1 LPWSTNSP
9 IIPSSPDNH
18 EEHMPRWHFGSPAIP
33 VTALLISALA
43 LSVPVFATAAGPG
56 EPLRFEALLWLTA
69 LIPAFLLA
77 FYRGWQGVATGLALG
92 MAAFSLAQVYL
103 IGVGGRLPDWPF
115 MLSITLAYIGIALA
129 LGAVAERLHGE
140 REKAEQLALLDPL
153 TDLPNRRYLDLI
165 LGREFAAARRGRLV
179 VAVAFDV
186 DGLKEINDRHGHLAG
201 DEALQAVGRVLA
213 RNTRA
218 MDLSARLGGDEFVS
232 ILSASTAEG
241 ALVFVRRVLEEA
253 ERIEGLPQTI
263 QLSAG
268 VAPYHMDMVEPRDLL
283 YAADQA
289 LYRAKA
295 RRASSIALATAPDR
309 IEAVAPG
316 APDRVATG
324 TG

>member
-1 LPWSTNSP
+1 
-9 IIPSSPDNH
+9 
-18 EEHMPRWHFGSPAIP
+18 
-33 VTALLISALA
+33 
-43 LSVPVFATAAGPG
+43 
-56 EPLRFEALLWLTA
+56 
-69 LIPAFLLA
+69 
-77 FYRGWQGVATGLALG
+77 
-92 MAAFSLAQVYL
+92 
-103 IGVGGRLPDWPF
+103 
-115 MLSITLAYIGIALA
+115 
-129 LGAVAERLHGE
+129 VAERLHGE